1 MNLRPW
7 QRAKSGIWALKL
19 YFVWK
24 DKVGLG
30 EMGSKWRRAREAL
43 GLHLCILA
51 PAERNGRPTPNET
64 VSTRSSSSDTALLG
78 GVRESTVGSVQSS
91 QVSPGGL
98 HSKPSVRLSPSSC
111 AICLEAI
118 KPGQGHALFTA
129 ECSHTFH
136 FPCIASNVRHGNL
149 VCPVCRAKWN
159 EVPLLGPP
167 APQVSPIKPRR
178 LNSSNWSQ
186 ETGWTTEL
194 PRLQTRHPRH
204 EVVPHSSTRE
214 PSMFDDDEPLVLPQ
228 ANSNETRQNK
238 SHGLDNNSINVYEG
252 NSGGGNSNGISKHKE
267 NGSLQSLSEANGSVG
282 RKDDSK
288 VLYLELFPEVAAI
301 PQSEF
306 RDKFTVLVHL
316 KAPSSNAFQQHNE
329 QFDGVQN
336 NIAREEELG
345 AQNFTYSESIIRSP
359 VWVPHSINDRAPID
373 LVTVLDVSGSMEG
386 TKLALLKRAMG
397 FVIRN
402 LSPTD
407 RLSVVAFSSTARRL
421 FPLRCMVEE
430 GRQQALQAVDLLVS
444 SGGTNISE
452 GLRKGA
458 KVLEDRRMRNPVSS
472 IMLLS
477 DGQDTYNLTN
487 RWAAISMNSRTAFDY
502 HCMLPGSIRHASQN
516 GLAQIPVH
524 TFGFGSDHD
533 SATMHSIAEASGGT
547 FSFIE
552 TENVIQDAFA
562 QCIGGL
568 LSVII
573 QDVQVEIT
581 SANLDVRL
589 IAIQAGSYASNI
601 IDGGQ
606 QGSVKIG
613 DLYAEEER
621 DILVEVKLPAV
632 SSSVNTSSCDD
643 MKVVNVTCTYRDP
656 VSQQANQTMV
666 SELYIK
672 RPEATSIQQQTVCL
686 EVDRQRNRLCTANS
700 IAEARAFA
708 DRGDLSRAQLILGT
722 RRAAVQ
728 GSPASQAGDQL
739 CRVLESELTEMQ
751 ERMANMQLY
760 ENSGRAYVLSAHS
773 SHSQQRATTRGY
785 SDDSTGCDYKTSK
798 MVDMLLRSQ
807 TMCPRPQP
815 TVSRTLLPSRSFPL
829 PEARSSR

>member
-1 MNLRPW
+1 
-7 QRAKSGIWALKL
+7 
-19 YFVWK
+19 
-24 DKVGLG
+24 
-30 EMGSKWRRAREAL
+30 MGSKWKRARDAL

-51 PAERNGRPTPNET
+51 PAESNERPTPNAT

-78 GVRESTVGSVQSS
+78 GARESIVGPVQSS
-91 QVSPGGL
+91 EVSPGRL
-98 HSKPSVRLSPSSC
+98 HLIKPSVRLSPSTC

-167 APQVSPIKPRR
+167 APQVSPVKARR

-186 ETGWTTEL
+186 ETGWATEL
-194 PRLQTRHPRH
+194 PRLQTSRHPRH
-204 EVVPHSSTRE
+204 EFVPHSSTRE

-228 ANSNETRQNK
+228 ANPREIRQNK
-238 SHGLDNNSINVYEG
+238 SHGHGNNTFNVYEG
-252 NSGGGNSNGISKHKE
+252 NSGGANSNGTSKHE
-267 NGSLQSLSEANGSVG
+267 DSASLQSPTEAQGSAG

-316 KAPSSNAFQQHNE
+316 KAPSSIAFHQHNE
-329 QFDGVQN
+329 QVDGFQSTN
-336 NIAREEELG
+336 AREDELG
-345 AQNFTYSESIIRSP
+345 AHNCTYSESIIRSP
-359 VWVPHSINDRAPID
+359 VWAPHSISDRAPID

-407 RLSVVAFSSTARRL
+407 RLSVVVFSSTARRL

-430 GRQQALQAVDLLVS
+430 GRQQALQAVDLLAS
-444 SGGTNISE
+444 NGGTNISE

-458 KVLEDRRMRNPVSS
+458 KVLEDRRVRNPVSS

-487 RWAAISMNSRTAFDY
+487 RWAAISMNSRTALDY
-502 HCMLPGSIRHASQN
+502 QCMLPGSIRHASQN

-533 SATMHSIAEASGGT
+533 AATMHSIAEASGGT

-581 SANLDVRL
+581 SANSEVQL

-621 DILVEVKLPAV
+621 DFLVELKLPAV
-632 SSSVNTSSCDD
+632 LSSINTSGCDD
-643 MKVVNVTCTYRDP
+643 MKVVAVTCTYRDP
-656 VSQQANQTMV
+656 VLQQAIQTMV

-672 RPEATSIQQQTVCL
+672 RPEAINIEQQTVCL

-728 GSPASQAGDQL
+728 GSPAAQAGDQL

-751 ERMANMQLY
+751 ERMANVQLY

-785 SDDSTGCDYKTSK
+785 SDDSFGTGCDYKTSK

-807 TMCPRPQP
+807 TMCPRPQA

-829 PEARSSR
+829 PEARSSH